1 MVAKEISDSDS
12 GHGGSEQMEFE
23 KEEGVCPPPS

>member
-23 KEEGVCPPPS
+23 KEEGVYPPPS